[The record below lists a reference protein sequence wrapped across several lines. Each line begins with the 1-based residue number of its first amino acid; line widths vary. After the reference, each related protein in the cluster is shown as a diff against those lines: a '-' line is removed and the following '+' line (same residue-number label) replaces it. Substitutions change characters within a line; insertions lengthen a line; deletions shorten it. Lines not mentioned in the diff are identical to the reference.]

1 MADAFG
7 PIQPD
12 PASDFFVFDFTAQI
26 GPAVATITDAVW
38 TLTVDAS
45 SPIVDP
51 DPQSR
56 ILQPPTFSSN
66 KTSALLGQMID
77 TVIYDVSAT
86 VTLSDTRVLSD
97 AATLLC
103 TSQPPASVYMTVGQ
117 FRIDYPAFADAGRFP
132 DAEIQYWINMA
143 CSPPN
148 SGYAVNP
155 ERWGQFFT
163 LGLNLFVAHNLAVA
177 DMMIQ
182 RAGPPGVGTGPG
194 GRFGFTPLVGSGIAS
209 SRSVN
214 GVSVSYDN
222 SLGMEANAGWWGL
235 TPWGNQ
241 YLYYLRLAGSAPVHL
256 LGAPSYGGYYGGY
269 AGGTYVAN
277 NAGQAVAQYRLPYCN
292 AGFLQGGR

>member
-7 PIQPD
+7 PIKPA

-26 GPAVATITDAVW
+26 GPAGGSIAQAVW
-38 TLTVDAS
+38 TVTVDAS
-45 SPIVDP
+45 SPVADP
-51 DPQSR
+51 DPASR
-56 ILQPPTFSSN
+56 ILQAPTFSST
-66 KTSALLGQMID
+66 KTSALLGNMID
-77 TVIYDVSAT
+77 GVIYDVGAE

-103 TSQPPASVYMTVGQ
+103 SSTEPADIYLTVGQ
-117 FRIDYPAFADAGRFP
+117 FRIDYPAFADTNRFP
-132 DAEIQYWINMA
+132 DAMIQYWINIA

-148 SGYAVNP
+148 MSYAINQC
-155 ERWGQFFT
+155 RWGQFFT

-177 DMMIQ
+177 DMMTQ
-182 RAGPPGVGTGPG
+182 RAGPPSAPGTGSPYG
-194 GRFGFTPLVGSGIAS
+194 HASLIGSGVAA

-241 YLYYLRLAGSAPVHL
+241 YLYYLRLAGSAPIQL
-256 LGAPSYGGYYGGY
+256 IGCPG
-269 AGGTYVAN
+269 
-277 NAGQAVAQYRLPYCN
+277 
-292 AGFLQGGR
+292 